1 MDSTNVDKL
10 TKDILENSM
19 LELTNPDF
27 NNLLMKKI
35 KSESHKQS
43 ILHNIVLYFLTFL
56 SLDAIIFA
64 LLKLMHIRITDIVP
78 KATAFTQGI
87 VSNIQNSPS
96 NIGQFLL
103 IYFLILAIVIFGLN
117 IVSSTR
123 SRYSEI

>member
-10 TKDILENSM
+10 TKDILENSK
-19 LELTNPDF
+19 LELINPDF
-27 NNLLMKKI
+27 NNLLMSKI

-78 KATAFTQGI
+78 KTTTFTQGI
-87 VSNIQNSPS
+87 FSNIQNSPS

-103 IYFLILAIVIFGLN
+103 IYFLILAIIIFGLN
-117 IVSSTR
+117 IVSSSR
-123 SRYSEI
+123 HRYSGI

>member
-1 MDSTNVDKL
+1 MDRTNVDKL

-19 LELTNPDF
+19 LKLTNPDF
-27 NNLLMKKI
+27 NNLLMNKI
-35 KSESHKQS
+35 KSQSLKQS
-43 ILHNIVLYFLTFL
+43 ILHNVVLYFLTFI

-87 VSNIQNSPS
+87 FSNIQNSPS

-103 IYFLILAIVIFGLN
+103 LYFLILAIIIFGLN
-117 IVSSTR
+117 IASS
-123 SRYSEI
+123 SPHRYSSK

>member
-1 MDSTNVDKL
+1 MDSTDVDKL

-19 LELTNPDF
+19 LELSNPDF
-27 NNLLMKKI
+27 NNLLMNKI
-35 KSESHKQS
+35 KFESHKQS

-87 VSNIQNSPS
+87 FSNTQNSPS

-103 IYFLILAIVIFGLN
+103 MYFLIMAIIIFGLN
-117 IVSSTR
+117 MVSSTR
-123 SRYSEI
+123 S

>member
-10 TKDILENSM
+10 TKDILGNSK

-27 NNLLMKKI
+27 NNLLMNKI

-78 KATAFTQGI
+78 KSTAFTQGI
-87 VSNIQNSPS
+87 FSNIQNSPS

-103 IYFLILAIVIFGLN
+103 MYFLIMAIIIFGLN
-117 IVSSTR
+117 MVSSTR
-123 SRYSEI
+123 SRYSGI